1 MLERAGYNTKKSV
14 VLIKQE
20 PLPVFWYFNPNILL
34 RIFTRY
40 MKRFRLRFGIPLYW
54 LLCLLGSGPALCRPQ
69 QKPLIITGQ
78 EVYPVADYLHW
89 MQTAQRMPADSAF
102 YLLQNGA
109 GRLLA
114 PDISINSG
122 FSSYYY
128 WMTFTLQNRSDSSN
142 ALFYQFNNPY
152 IDVIDIYLKTTAGF
166 EKLWTQGS
174 LFPFATRSYPYHD
187 FVFPISMEAGQS
199 ATYLIMAEK
208 RGELFS
214 TKPELMSARHFK
226 KKEQNLYLVFG
237 TIMGMMLF
245 NILINIF
252 LGISLK
258 DRIHF
263 LYALYVC
270 VALIWFFSSM
280 GIDYQL
286 FFPNHPAWFQQSQ
299 GITGAVTMVL
309 MAQLATVF
317 LKLKQTKARAY
328 TFLTIAKW
336 VLILILPVK
345 IGVYTG
351 VPYYSVLKKIV
362 MNIYLLAVAGI
373 ALGMIWAAIL
383 RIRQG
388 FKPAWFFLAAM
399 FYLAFSI
406 AKTCYIIIGRGDV
419 SELVSPPTNIQ
430 QGIIIETIII
440 FIGIIYR
447 YNLFKNEK
455 ETLRLAL
462 AGQQLQMAQQIV
474 SAQEEE
480 RKRLAQDLHDDVGA
494 TLSSLLLHITNPP
507 ETGSPATPAVQQHYE
522 RSTSITKK
530 ALTDLRNISH
540 NLLPKDLTTLYLF
553 QELKNRMDVLNS
565 FGATRFAI
573 STDGDDTKLNEMQ
586 TVTLYRVINELV
598 NNIVKHAKA
607 SQANI
612 DITIADEQITLVV
625 EDNGIGFTTGKT
637 AAGIG
642 LKNISSRVAFLNGTI
657 NIDTNRQGTTIIIVI
672 PL

>member
-1 MLERAGYNTKKSV
+1 
-14 VLIKQE
+14 
-20 PLPVFWYFNPNILL
+20 
-34 RIFTRY
+34 
-40 MKRFRLRFGIPLYW
+40 MKRFRLLLGIPSCL
-54 LLCLLGSGPALCRPQ
+54 LLCLAGSSGPALSQPQ
-69 QKPLIITGQ
+69 QKPLTVTSR
-78 EVYPVADYLHW
+78 ETYPIEQYLYW
-89 MQTAQRMPADSAF
+89 MQTERRLPADSAF
-102 YLLQNGA
+102 YLLQHGK

-114 PDISINSG
+114 PGISINSG

-128 WMTFTLQNRSDSSN
+128 WMTFTLQNTSGTGK

-152 IDVIDIYLKTTAGF
+152 IDVIDIYLKTGGGF
-166 EKLWTQGS
+166 EKLWSVGS
-174 LFPFATRSYPYHD
+174 LFPFTTRNYPYHD
-187 FVFPISMEAGQS
+187 FVFPISIGAGQS

-252 LGISLK
+252 LGVSLK

-263 LYALYVC
+263 LYAIYVS
-270 VALIWFFSSM
+270 VALLWFFSSM

-317 LKLKQTKARAY
+317 LKLRQTKTRVY
-328 TFLTIAKW
+328 TFLTITKW
-336 VLILILPVK
+336 VLILILPIK
-345 IGVYTG
+345 IGVYTEL
-351 VPYYSVLKKIV
+351 PLYSATKKIV

-447 YNLFKNEK
+447 YNLFKKEK

-474 SAQEEE
+474 NAQEEE

-507 ETGSPATPAVQQHYE
+507 ETGRPAAPSVQQHYE
-522 RSTSITKK
+522 RSTAITQK

-540 NLLPKDLTTLYLF
+540 NLLPKDLTTLHLF

-573 STDGDDTKLNEMQ
+573 STDGDDTRLNEMQ
-586 TVTLYRVINELV
+586 TVTLYRIINELV

-612 DITIADEQITLVV
+612 DMTITDEQTTLVV
-625 EDNGIGFTTGKT
+625 EDNGIGFLEHNK

-642 LKNISSRVAFLNGTI
+642 LKNIGSRVAFLNGEI